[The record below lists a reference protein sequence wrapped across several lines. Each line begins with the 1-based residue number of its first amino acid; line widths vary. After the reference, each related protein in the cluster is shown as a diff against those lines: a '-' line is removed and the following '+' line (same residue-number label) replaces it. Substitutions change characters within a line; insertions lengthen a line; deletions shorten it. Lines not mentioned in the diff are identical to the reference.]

1 MYVGGFQ
8 KLKIFQADVDEQ
20 AYEYQC
26 SNCIEYLIL
35 QKNSGNRWNMESVFR
50 PEYCFHRI
58 TGIIPGTARFRVALF
73 DLGRVIQKSLH
84 RTKNGISL
92 L

>member
-1 MYVGGFQ
+1 MYVGSFQ

-26 SNCIEYLIL
+26 SNCIQYLIL

-50 PEYCFHRI
+50 SEYCFHRT
-58 TGIIPGTARFRVALF
+58 TGIILETARFRAGLF
-73 DLGRVIQKSLH
+73 DLGRVIQKSLY
-84 RTKNGISL
+84 RTKNGISSL
-92 L
+92 